1 MEPWNLFKAEKDHLE
16 LVQHS
21 WVVDSAHKRVLRFV
35 EGSGPSSSSGP
46 TPMKMLK
53 KEAPSPNHSK
63 SFSSKTSKSNK
74 KKYQ

>member
-21 WVVDSAHKRVLRFV
+21 WIADSAHKRVLHLV
-35 EGSGPSSSSGP
+35 EVRVPSSSGQK
-46 TPMKMLK
+46 PMKILK
-53 KEAPSPNHSK
+53 KEVPSPSHSK
-63 SFSSKTSKSNK
+63 FSSSKASKSNK